1 MKGINYLM
9 LKLNSNQ
16 DRSSREIQYFN
27 RTEQNRGP
35 QNASTQHKYVQM
47 IFRKGSKQ
55 FHVGRITFST
65 NGLEQLNLH
74 R

>member
-9 LKLNSNQ
+9 PRLDSNQ
-16 DRSSREIQYFN
+16 DRSSNREIN
-27 RTEQNRGP
+27 SISMEQNRCI
-35 QNASTQHKYVQM
+35 QKTSTQHNYVQM
-47 IFRKGSKQ
+47 IFHKGSKQ